1 MISVI
6 ILVTSLDGGVGKTTL
21 TAAMAYHAA
30 VNKRQPVLL
39 IDADWEKAELSQLF
53 RAEYAPGWLSPFLRG
68 EEPTVYKIRDGL
80 FLIPGYDAAEAY
92 QLYDFQ
98 ISELERALEAWV
110 ENMPAFAASRG
121 LPPAAIIDTTST
133 LRLSFLNKLK
143 EKGVKIIFVAD
154 PRAVSRVSDLK
165 AEQYA
170 AYFKLADVVIINNTS
185 LFTRNTAPYTI
196 RRIST
201 PKDLHWEAVAK
212 TLLKNRHNRKTM
224 EALLD
229 KVYPTSLLGPT

>member
-1 MISVI
+1 MKPVI
-6 ILVTSLDGGVGKTTL
+6 IFVTSLDGGVGKTTL
-21 TAAMAYHAA
+21 TAVLAYHAA

-53 RAEYAPGWLSPFLRG
+53 RAEYGPGWLSPFLRG
-68 EEPTVYKIRDGL
+68 EEPAVFKVRDGL
-80 FLIPGYDAAEAY
+80 YLVPGYDAAEAY
-92 QLYDFQ
+92 QLYDFS
-98 ISELERALEAWV
+98 IAELERALEMWV
-110 ENMPAFAASRG
+110 ENMPAFTASRG
-121 LPPAAIIDTTST
+121 LPPAVIIDTTPT

-154 PRAVSRVSDLK
+154 TRGVSRVSDIK
-165 AEQYA
+165 VEHYA
-170 AYFKLADVVIINNTS
+170 SYFKLADVVIINNTS

-212 TLLKNRHNRKTM
+212 ALLKNRHNRRTV

-229 KVYPTSLLGPT
+229 KVYPASLLGQT

>member
-1 MISVI
+1 VI

-39 IDADWEKAELSQLF
+39 IDADWEKAELSQLL

-68 EEPTVYKIRDGL
+68 EEPAVYKIRDGL

-92 QLYDFQ
+92 QLYDLS
-98 ISELERALEAWV
+98 IAELERALETWV

-121 LPPAAIIDTTST
+121 LPPAAIIDTTPT
-133 LRLSFLNKLK
+133 LRLSFLTRLK
-143 EKGVKIIFVAD
+143 ERGVKTIFIAD
-154 PRAVSRVSDLK
+154 VRAVSRVSDIK

-170 AYFKLADVVIINNTS
+170 AYFKLADAVVVNNTS
-185 LFTRNTAPYTI
+185 FFTRNTAPYTI
-196 RRIST
+196 RRVGT
-201 PKDLHWEAVAK
+201 VKDLHWEAVAK
-212 TLLKNRHNRKTM
+212 ALLKNRHNRRTI

-229 KVYPTSLLGPT
+229 KVYPVSIQAGV

>member
-1 MISVI
+1 VI
-6 ILVTSLDGGVGKTTL
+6 VLVTSLDGGVGKTTL

-30 VNKRQPVLL
+30 VFRRQPVLL

-53 RAEYAPGWLSPFLRG
+53 RAEYGPGWLSPFLRG
-68 EEPTVYKIRDGL
+68 EEPTIYKIRDGL

-92 QLYDFQ
+92 QLYDFS
-98 ISELERALEAWV
+98 IAELERALETWV
-110 ENMPAFAASRG
+110 ENMPTFTASRG
-121 LPPAAIIDTTST
+121 LPPAAIVDTTPT

-143 EKGVKIIFVAD
+143 ERGVKTIFIAD
-154 PRAVSRVSDLK
+154 VRAVSRVSDIK

-170 AYFKLADVVIINNTS
+170 TYFKLADAVVVNNTS
-185 LFTRNTAPYTI
+185 FFTRNTAPYTI
-196 RRIST
+196 RRVGT
-201 PKDLHWEAVAK
+201 VKDLHWEAVAK
-212 TLLKNRHNRKTM
+212 ALLKNRHNRRTI

>member
-1 MISVI
+1 VI
-6 ILVTSLDGGVGKTTL
+6 VLVTSLDGGVGKTTL

-53 RAEYAPGWLSPFLRG
+53 RAEYAPGWLSPFLKG
-68 EEPTVYKIRDGL
+68 EEPAVYKIRDGL
-80 FLIPGYDAAEAY
+80 FLISGYDAAEAY

-110 ENMPAFAASRG
+110 ENMPAFTASRG
-121 LPPAAIIDTTST
+121 LPPAAIVDTTPT
-133 LRLSFLNKLK
+133 LRLSFLTRLK
-143 EKGVKIIFVAD
+143 ERGVKIIFVTD
-154 PRAVSRVSDLK
+154 VRALGRVSDVK

-170 AYFKLADVVIINNTS
+170 AYFKLADVVITNNTS
-185 LFTRNTAPYTI
+185 FFTRNTAPYTI

-212 TLLKNRHNRKTM
+212 NILRNRHNKKTI

-229 KVYPTSLLGPT
+229 KVYPASLQVGV

>member
-1 MISVI
+1 VI
-6 ILVTSLDGGVGKTTL
+6 VLVTSLDGGVGKTTL

-80 FLIPGYDAAEAY
+80 FLISGYDAAEAY

-110 ENMPAFAASRG
+110 ENMPAFTASRG
-121 LPPAAIIDTTST
+121 LPPAAIIDTTPT
-133 LRLSFLNKLK
+133 LRLSFLTQTQGEGRQDNLRRRRARGKPRLRR
-143 EKGVKIIFVAD
+143 KG
-154 PRAVSRVSDLK
+154 
-165 AEQYA
+165 
-170 AYFKLADVVIINNTS
+170 
-185 LFTRNTAPYTI
+185 
-196 RRIST
+196 
-201 PKDLHWEAVAK
+201 
-212 TLLKNRHNRKTM
+212 
-224 EALLD
+224 
-229 KVYPTSLLGPT
+229 

>member
-1 MISVI
+1 LRPVI
-6 ILVTSLDGGVGKTTL
+6 IFVTSLDGGVGKTTL
-21 TAAMAYHAA
+21 VATMAYHAA
-30 VNKRQPVLL
+30 VSRRQPVLL

-68 EEPTVYKIRDGL
+68 EEPAVYKIRDGL
-80 FLIPGYDAAEAY
+80 FLISGYDAAEAY
-92 QLYDFQ
+92 QLYDFS
-98 ISELERALEAWV
+98 IAELERALETWV
-110 ENMPAFAASRG
+110 ENMPAFTASRG
-121 LPPAAIIDTTST
+121 LPPAVIIDTTPT
-133 LRLSFLNKLK
+133 LRITFLTRLK

-154 PRAVSRVSDLK
+154 TRGVSRVSDIK
-165 AEQYA
+165 AEHYA
-170 AYFKLADVVIINNTS
+170 AYFKLADAVVVNNTS
-185 LFTRNTAPYTI
+185 FFTRNTAPYTI

-212 TLLKNRHNRKTM
+212 ALLKNRHNRKTV

>member
-1 MISVI
+1 LRPVI

-53 RAEYAPGWLSPFLRG
+53 RAEYASGWLSPFLKG
-68 EEPTVYKIRDGL
+68 EEPNIYKIRDGL

-110 ENMPAFAASRG
+110 ENLPAFTASRG
-121 LPPAAIIDTTST
+121 LPPAAIVDTTPT
-133 LRLSFLNKLK
+133 LRLSFLTRLK

-154 PRAVSRVSDLK
+154 VRAVSRVSDVK
-165 AEQYA
+165 AEHYA
-170 AYFKLADVVIINNTS
+170 AYFKLADAVVVNNTS
-185 LFTRNTAPYTI
+185 FFTSNTAPYTI

-212 TLLKNRHNRKTM
+212 ALLKNRHNRKTV

>member
-1 MISVI
+1 VI
-6 ILVTSLDGGVGKTTL
+6 IFVTSLDGGVGKTTL
-21 TAAMAYHAA
+21 AAAMAYHAA

-68 EEPTVYKIRDGL
+68 EEPAVFKVRDGL
-80 FLIPGYDAAEAY
+80 YLVPGYDAAEAY

-110 ENMPAFAASRG
+110 EGLPAFAASRG
-121 LPPAAIIDTTST
+121 LPPAAIIDTTPT
-133 LRLSFLNKLK
+133 LRLSFLTRLK
-143 EKGVKIIFVAD
+143 EKGVRIVFVAD
-154 PRAVSRVSDLK
+154 ARAIGRVSDIK

-170 AYFKLADVVIINNTS
+170 SYFKLADAVVVNNTS
-185 LFTRNTAPYTI
+185 FFARDAAPYTI
-196 RRIST
+196 RRVST

-212 TLLKNRHNRKTM
+212 AIIRNRHNRRTV
-224 EALLD
+224 EALLH
-229 KVYPTSLLGPT
+229 KVFPAP

>member
-1 MISVI
+1 
-6 ILVTSLDGGVGKTTL
+6 VTSLDGGVGKTTL

-30 VNKRQPVLL
+30 VNRRQPVLL

-68 EEPTVYKIRDGL
+68 EEPAVFKVRDGL
-80 FLIPGYDAAEAY
+80 YIVPGYDAAEAY

-98 ISELERALEAWV
+98 ISELERTLEVWV
-110 ENMPAFAASRG
+110 ENMPAFAAARG
-121 LPPAAIIDTTST
+121 LPPAVIIDTTPT
-133 LRLSFLNKLK
+133 LRLSFLTRLK
-143 EKGVKIIFVAD
+143 EKSVKIIFITD
-154 PRAVSRVSDLK
+154 IRALGRVSDVK

-170 AYFKLADVVIINNTS
+170 AYFKLADAVVVNNTS

-196 RRIST
+196 RRVGT
-201 PKDLHWEAVAK
+201 VKDLHWEAVAK
-212 TLLKNRHNRKTM
+212 ALLKNRHNRKTV
-224 EALLD
+224 EALID

>member
-1 MISVI
+1 MRPVI

-21 TAAMAYHAA
+21 VATMAYHAA
-30 VNKRQPVLL
+30 VSRRQPVLL

-53 RAEYAPGWLSPFLRG
+53 RAEYAPGWLSPFLKG

-80 FLIPGYDAAEAY
+80 FLISGYDAAEAY

-121 LPPAAIIDTTST
+121 LPPAVIVDTTPT
-133 LRLSFLNKLK
+133 LRLSFLTRLK
-143 EKGVKIIFVAD
+143 ERGVKIVFVAD
-154 PRAVSRVSDLK
+154 VRAVSRVSDIK
-165 AEQYA
+165 AEHYA
-170 AYFKLADVVIINNTS
+170 SYFKLADAVVVNNTS
-185 LFTRNTAPYTI
+185 FFTRNTAPYTI
-196 RRIST
+196 RRVGT
-201 PKDLHWEAVAK
+201 VKDLHWEAVARSI
-212 TLLKNRHNRKTM
+212 LRNRHNKKTI

-229 KVYPTSLLGPT
+229 KVYPTSLS

>member
-1 MISVI
+1 VIVI
-6 ILVTSLDGGVGKTTL
+6 ITSLDGGVGKTTL

-39 IDADWEKAELSQLF
+39 IDADWEKAELSQLL

-68 EEPTVYKIRDGL
+68 EEPAVYKIRDGL

-92 QLYDFQ
+92 QLYDFS
-98 ISELERALEAWV
+98 IAELERALETWV

-121 LPPAAIIDTTST
+121 LPPAVIIDTTPT
-133 LRLSFLNKLK
+133 LRLSFLTRLK
-143 EKGVKIIFVAD
+143 ERGVKTIFIAD
-154 PRAVSRVSDLK
+154 VRAVSRVSDIK

-170 AYFKLADVVIINNTS
+170 AYFKLADAVVVNNTS
-185 LFTRNTAPYTI
+185 FFTRNTAPYTI

-212 TLLKNRHNRKTM
+212 NILRNRHNKKTI